1 MGCGMAR
8 FVLLTGA
15 IITMC
20 VAGKLVNKRAEESED
35 DVLGMPSDL
44 GNEGCRMSSSY
55 VAVTEYYISTQDFRS
70 HA

>member
-1 MGCGMAR
+1 MAR

-44 GNEGCRMSSSY
+44 GNEGCRMSSAY
-55 VAVTEYYISTQDFRS
+55 VGSHAVTEYYISTQDFRS